1 MYTETG
7 ERLQAVYLHVDG
19 EDVQTIHD
27 GLEALESIAGPRDAE
42 QSQDE
47 HNEHEDLAVP
57 LQ

>member
-1 MYTETG
+1 MDETG
-7 ERLQAVYLHVDG
+7 ERLQAVYPSVDG

-27 GLEALESIAGPRDAE
+27 GVEALESMAGPGDAE

-47 HNEHEDLAVP
+47 QNEHEDLTVP